1 VYNRGSAAGYDVG
14 VDSTNES
21 HLSTTAQEYDAIA
34 SEYVA
39 FVGDGLASLP
49 LDRSILAA
57 FADLV
62 LQAGTG
68 PVGDLGCGPGY
79 VAAHLCDLG
88 LKVFGVDLSP
98 SLIEHACRLYPD
110 LQFSVGS
117 MAALDA
123 ADGTLGGIVAWYS
136 IIHTP
141 PVEVPKYFAE
151 FHRAL
156 APEGHL
162 LLAFFESEGGP
173 VVPFDHAVTTAYR
186 WPIDH
191 LAEMAEGAGF
201 QEVGRMLR
209 KPLENERFQRGHLLL
224 RKA

>member
-1 VYNRGSAAGYDVG
+1 
-14 VDSTNES
+14 VDNTKES
-21 HLSTTAQEYDAIA
+21 HLKTTAQAYDAIA

-62 LQAGTG
+62 LRRGNG

-79 VAAHLCDLG
+79 VAAHLRDLG
-88 LKVFGVDLSP
+88 LEVFGVDLSAA
-98 SLIEHACRLYPD
+98 LIEHARRLCPD
-110 LQFSVGS
+110 LPFSVGS

-123 ADGTLGGIVAWYS
+123 SDSSLAGIVAWYS
-136 IIHTP
+136 IIHAP
-141 PVEVPKYFAE
+141 PGDIPRYLAE

-156 APEGHL
+156 APGGHL
-162 LLAFFESEGGP
+162 LLAFFDSEGAP
-173 VVPFDHAVTTAYR
+173 VEPFDHAVTTAYR
-186 WPIDH
+186 WPIDR
-191 LAEMAEGAGF
+191 LADLAKGVGF

-209 KPLENERFQRGHLLL
+209 QPLEDERFQRGHLLL
-224 RKA
+224 RKT